1 MSEEEREQAEAEEPT
16 EEPIEKPIEK
26 KDPDLV
32 LLQAKIGS
40 GLLAA
45 RAHCGQI
52 SAQVAPGALLDAARF
67 LRDERGYKL
76 LSFVCGVDCLELPV
90 SYRFKVT
97 YSLLNLEKSRRL
109 RVEVPCADDLEPTVP
124 SVCGIWPGAKLHES
138 EAYDLLG
145 INFEGH
151 PELERILTPEGFEGH
166 PHRKDFDISSEPVA
180 FTFRDTPAG
189 KPKAAE

>member
-1 MSEEEREQAEAEEPT
+1 MNEEQREQTEAEE
-16 EEPIEKPIEK
+16 PIEK

-32 LLQAKIGS
+32 LLQAKIGEGFLGAS
-40 GLLAA
+40 EH
-45 RAHCGQI
+45 RGQI
-52 SAQVAPGALLDAARF
+52 SAQIAPYALLDAARF

-97 YSLLNLEKSRRL
+97 YSLLNPERSRRL
-109 RVEVPCADDLEPTVP
+109 RLEAPCADDLEPAMP
-124 SVCGIWPGAKLHES
+124 SVCGIWPGARLH
-138 EAYDLLG
+138 
-145 INFEGH
+145 
-151 PELERILTPEGFEGH
+151 ERILTPEGFEGH
-166 PHRKDFDISSEPVA
+166 PHRKDFDISAEPVA

>member
-1 MSEEEREQAEAEEPT
+1 MSEEEREQVEPEA
-16 EEPIEKPIEK
+16 PIEK

-32 LLQAKIGS
+32 LLQAKIGE
-40 GLLAA
+40 GFLGA
-45 RAHCGQI
+45 REHRGQI
-52 SAQVAPGALLDAARF
+52 SAQVAPYALLDAARF

-97 YSLLNLEKSRRL
+97 YSLLNPEKSRRL
-109 RVEVPCADDLEPTVP
+109 RLEAPCADDLEPAMP
-124 SVCGIWPGAKLHES
+124 SVCGIWPGARLHES

-145 INFEGH
+145 IAFEGH

-166 PHRKDFDISSEPVA
+166 PHRKDFDISAEPVA

-189 KPKAAE
+189 KPQAAE

>member
-1 MSEEEREQAEAEEPT
+1 MNEEEQGEVEEPT
-16 EEPIEKPIEK
+16 DEPIERKN
-26 KDPDLV
+26 PDLV
-32 LLQAKIGS
+32 LLQAKIG
-40 GLLAA
+40 GGFLGAGEH
-45 RAHCGQI
+45 RGQI
-52 SAQVAPGALLDAARF
+52 STQVAPEALLDAARF
-67 LRDERGYKL
+67 LRDERGYKF

-97 YSLLNLEKSRRL
+97 YSLLNPEKSRRL
-109 RVEVPCADDLEPTVP
+109 RIEAPCADDLEPTMP
-124 SVCGIWPGAKLHES
+124 SVCGIWPGARLHES

-145 INFEGH
+145 ITFEGH
-151 PELERILTPEGFEGH
+151 PELERILTPEDFEGY